1 VNTNETAKIVTYIE
15 ENLRASTSAGLSFV
29 DSRHFRSRLL
39 SKQNH
44 VVFGRRGAGK
54 TSLVSSAQGFDG
66 HVDVYLNLED
76 YKDITFPNIVIYI
89 LLRIA

>member
-1 VNTNETAKIVTYIE
+1 M
-15 ENLRASTSAGLSFV
+15 
-29 DSRHFRSRLL
+29 
-39 SKQNH
+39 
-44 VVFGRRGAGK
+44 FGRRGAGK